1 VQKYCCNDQGM
12 SEITCCKQRK
22 KCTQQS
28 TMACPC
34 HCMAGRKKTQKKFSG
49 AVQLTASKHHDH
61 WSMNT
66 SQLASA
72 KQWHKGITHVINTA
86 HTSCIHIATTSGAT
100 FSKLLRKIFGR
111 FIFLGKHAHFWNSF
125 GKQLWKILGK
135 GAFSELLWKDLWK
148 KLGKYVAKH

>member
-1 VQKYCCNDQGM
+1 MTKV
-12 SEITCCKQRK
+12 
-22 KCTQQS
+22 
-28 TMACPC
+28 CPRL
-34 HCMAGRKKTQKKFSG
+34 HAANRERNAHSRAQWHVLVTAWPAVKKTQKKFSG